1 MKRVVTVLLVLLA
14 AAPAVAGWLVDE
26 SALVCYG
33 PVAGPPGIGLGGLKY
48 ADGCPAGYTQA
59 QLPQAPRPWWQA
71 LLEQLDT
78 WFGLSQRV
86 VWVPTAKQL
95 AALTLLIAILRNGLG
110 LSRWI
115 NGPWTLLLSAALAV
129 ALYVQSAVADGS
141 LTLMEAI
148 LAVVSTVAGSAGLWE
163 GLKHLVRHRLEH
175 G

>member
-26 SALVCYG
+26 DAKVCYG
-33 PVAGPPGIGLGGLKY
+33 PVAGPPGIGIGGLRY
-48 ADGCPAGYTQA
+48 ADACPAGYTQA
-59 QLPQAPRPWWQA
+59 QLPQPPKPWWQA

-78 WFGLSQRV
+78 WFGLSRRV

-115 NGPWTLLLSAALAV
+115 NGPWTLLVSALLAV
-129 ALYVQSAVADGS
+129 ALYIQGAVADGS

-148 LAVVSTVAGSAGLWE
+148 LALSTTVAGAAGLWE
-163 GLKHLVRHRLEH
+163 GLKRLVRKRLPQ